1 MLQIK
6 GLKKKFNNNIVLDG
20 IDLTI
25 NKGDIIGIIGPSGT
39 GKSTLLRCINF
50 LEIAEEGEITYI
62 DDNDS
67 SNVIDV
73 KFPLKGQNK
82 KNSLKL
88 RKKTGMVFQNFNLFE
103 HKNTLKNVMSGLTIV
118 QKKKKDEAKE
128 IALKELENVGLLD
141 HQNHYPRHLSGG
153 QKQRVAIARTLA
165 MKPEI
170 ILLDEPTSALDPELI
185 GEVLDIIRKVAK
197 EGYTMILVSH
207 EMDFIRK
214 VSNRVIFLDKGH
226 VIEDDKPDQVFR
238 NPKHERTRQFLKKM
252 HMLKEPEYII

>member
-1 MLQIK
+1 MLEIK
-6 GLKKKFNNNIVLDG
+6 GLKKKFENNQVLDG

-25 NKGDIIGIIGPSGT
+25 NKGDVIGIIGPSGT
-39 GKSTLLRCINF
+39 GKSTLLRCINT
-50 LEIAEEGEITYI
+50 LERAEEGKIVYKNDDSNEEIVV
-62 DDNDS
+62 N
-67 SNVIDV
+67 
-73 KFPLKGQNK
+73 FPLKGINK
-82 KNSLKL
+82 KNALKI

-118 QKKKKDEAKE
+118 QKKNKKEAEE
-128 IALKELENVGLLD
+128 IALKELENVGLLT
-141 HQNHYPRHLSGG
+141 HKNHYPRHLSGG

-185 GEVLDIIRKVAK
+185 GEVLDIIKKVADL
-197 EGYTMILVSH
+197 GYTMILVSH

-226 VIEDDKPDQVFR
+226 VIEDDTPDEVFN
-238 NPKHERTRQFLKKM
+238 NPKNERTKQFLAKM
-252 HMLKEPEYII
+252 KMLREPEYVI